1 MTVLISSGRC
11 REDASGVR
19 GAVSGEDVFASHA
32 NNHLTTGNSPYS
44 MPPYF
49 LRVRLLW
56 NRRAALMG
64 EAGESRRSAPKCR
77 GGFN

>member
-1 MTVLISSGRC
+1 LF
-11 REDASGVR
+11 DA
-19 GAVSGEDVFASHA
+19 AV
-32 NNHLTTGNSPYS
+32 
-44 MPPYF
+44 F
-49 LRVRLLW
+49 LRVRSLW